1 MTKIYTVNLYSNMLT
16 EELFI
21 IFQNLK
27 QPSCPKPEIIK
38 QILA

>member
-1 MTKIYTVNLYSNMLT
+1 MKYDKDLYSNMLT

-21 IFQNLK
+21 IFQNWK